1 MPTLTISTQFYQG
14 KETVSRQF
22 LGSFVLAVTENLVES
37 RVRFSH
43 IGWLGLGKTC
53 NLNRT
58 ASAGQADSA
67 QLSTKH
73 SGTRTSW
80 AERSMTAC

>member
-1 MPTLTISTQFYQG
+1 MPNLTISTQFYQG
-14 KETVSRQF
+14 KGAASRQF
-22 LGSFVLAVTENLVES
+22 LASFVLVMTENLVES
-37 RVRFSH
+37 QVRFSH

-73 SGTRTSW
+73 GNTRTG
-80 AERSMTAC
+80 